1 MIGTISPVA
10 TIIMAMAILG
20 EPFTAA
26 DATGTALVIAGVGL
40 FTYYDARQ
48 ARGYGMANRNES

>member
-20 EPFTAA
+20 GPFTAA
-26 DATGTALVIAGVGL
+26 DAAGTALVIAGVGL
-40 FTYYDARQ
+40 FTYHDAQ
-48 ARGYGMANRNES
+48 H

>member
-10 TIIMAMAILG
+10 TIVMAMAFLD

-26 DATGTALVIAGVGL
+26 DAAGTALVIAGVGL
-40 FTYYDARQ
+40 FTYHDAR
-48 ARGYGMANRNES
+48 RH